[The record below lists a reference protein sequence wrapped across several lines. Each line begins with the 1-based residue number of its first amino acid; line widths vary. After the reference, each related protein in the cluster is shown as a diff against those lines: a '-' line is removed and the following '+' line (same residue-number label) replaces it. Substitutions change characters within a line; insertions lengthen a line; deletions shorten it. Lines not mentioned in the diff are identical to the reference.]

1 MWKRFA
7 VLFAALALVAA
18 ACGDDDG
25 PAATPAPTDAPT
37 VAATDAPTTPDVGQP
52 AGGGVLAAV
61 LARGVLNCGVSGSAV
76 AFSETQP
83 DGSQKG
89 FDADF
94 CKALAAAVL
103 GDSTKVVFRPVTSAE
118 RFDVLKSGDIDVL
131 FRNTTETQSRDAA
144 GEGGINVDFG
154 PVTYYDGQGLI
165 GRTADGFTATSGP
178 ADVDGAILCTSAG
191 TTSEKN
197 IVEWANI
204 GGASITVEAVENI
217 NDAIAKFKVDAC
229 DLVTTD
235 ASALV
240 GHLINNERDGS
251 IEEGDW
257 VVFPPAPISKEP
269 LGPAFRQNDSEW
281 GDIVTW
287 LIYALIIADEKGITS
302 ANIDTVA
309 LDPEGERL
317 LGKSD
322 GEVQTKQ
329 GLTADAWYNAIKQ
342 VGNYDEIFSRNLN
355 PVDLFREGTLNARF
369 NEGGMIYANPAR

>member
-1 MWKRFA
+1 MWKRLA
-7 VLFAALALVAA
+7 VLLAVLALVAA
-18 ACGDDDG
+18 ACGDDDA

-37 VAATDAPTTPDVGQP
+37 AVATDAPAPPDVGQP
-52 AGGGVLAAV
+52 VAGGTLAAV
-61 LARGVLNCGVSGSAV
+61 LARGVLRCGVSGSAV

-83 DGSQKG
+83 DGSQNG

-103 GDSTKVVFRPVTSAE
+103 GDATKVEFRPVTSAE

-131 FRNTTETQSRDAA
+131 FRNTTNTQSRDAS
-144 GEGGINVDFG
+144 GEGGVNIDFG
-154 PVTYYDGQGLI
+154 PTIYYDGQGLM
-165 GRTADGFTATSGP
+165 GATARGFTADSGP

-217 NDAIAKFKVDAC
+217 NDAIAKFKDGAC

-240 GHLINNERDGS
+240 GHLVNNERDGS
-251 IEEGDW
+251 IAKGDW
-257 VVFPPAPISKEP
+257 VVFPRAPISKEP
-269 LGPAFRQNDSEW
+269 LGPAYRQNDSEW
-281 GDIVTW
+281 ADIVNW
-287 LIYALIIADEKGITS
+287 LIMALIIADEKGITS
-302 ANIDTVA
+302 ANIDTVE

-322 GEVQTKQ
+322 SEVQTKMN
-329 GLTADAWYNAIKQ
+329 LPADAWYQAIKQ
-342 VGNYDEIFSRNLN
+342 MGNYDEIFTRNLN
-355 PVDLFREGTLNARF
+355 PVGLFREGSLNATF
-369 NEGGMIYANPAR
+369 TEGGMIYANPAR

>member
-1 MWKRFA
+1 MWKRLA
-7 VLFAALALVAA
+7 VLLTVLVLVAA

-25 PAATPAPTDAPT
+25 PAAIPAP
-37 VAATDAPTTPDVGQP
+37 ATDAPGPDATTAPTAPDVGQP
-52 AGGGVLAAV
+52 AGGGTLAAV
-61 LARGVLNCGVSGSAV
+61 LARGVLRCGVSGSAV

-83 DGSQKG
+83 DGSQLG

-94 CKALAAAVL
+94 CRALAAAVL
-103 GDSTKVVFRPVTSAE
+103 GDANAVEFRPVTSAE
-118 RFDVLKSGDIDVL
+118 RFDVLKSGDVDVL
-131 FRNTTETQSRDAA
+131 FRNTTETQSRDAS
-144 GEGGINVDFG
+144 GEGGVNVDFG
-154 PVTYYDGQGLI
+154 PVTYYDGQGLM
-165 GRTADGFTATSGP
+165 GASSRFSADSGP

-204 GGASITVEAVENI
+204 GNASITVEAVENI
-217 NDAIAKFKVDAC
+217 NDAIAKFKAGAC

-240 GHLINNERDGS
+240 GHLVNNERDGS
-251 IEEGDW
+251 IAVGDW

-287 LIYALIIADEKGITS
+287 LIYALITADEKGITS
-302 ANIDTVA
+302 QNIDTVT

-317 LGKSD
+317 LGKTD

-342 VGNYDEIFSRNLN
+342 VGNYDEIFTRNLN
-355 PVDLFREGTLNARF
+355 PVNLFREGSLNATF
-369 NEGGMIYANPAR
+369 TEGGMIYSNPSR

>member
-1 MWKRFA
+1 MWKRLA

-25 PAATPAPTDAPT
+25 PAATPATTDAPT
-37 VAATDAPTTPDVGQP
+37 VAATDAPTPPDVGQP
-52 AGGGVLAAV
+52 AGGGTLAAV
-61 LARGVLNCGVSGSAV
+61 LARGVLRCGVSGSAV

-83 DGSQKG
+83 DGSQIG

-103 GDSTKVVFRPVTSAE
+103 GDSTKVEFRPVTSAE

-131 FRNTTETQSRDAA
+131 FRNTTETQSRDAS
-144 GEGGINVDFG
+144 GEGGVNIDFG
-154 PVTYYDGQGLI
+154 PVIYYDGQGLM
-165 GRTADGFTATSGP
+165 GATASGFTVNSGP

-217 NDAIAKFKVDAC
+217 NDAIAKFKTGAC

-251 IEEGDW
+251 IEVGDW

-281 GDIVTW
+281 ADIVTW

-302 ANIDTVA
+302 ANIDTVE

-355 PVDLFREGTLNARF
+355 PVSLFREGTLNARF